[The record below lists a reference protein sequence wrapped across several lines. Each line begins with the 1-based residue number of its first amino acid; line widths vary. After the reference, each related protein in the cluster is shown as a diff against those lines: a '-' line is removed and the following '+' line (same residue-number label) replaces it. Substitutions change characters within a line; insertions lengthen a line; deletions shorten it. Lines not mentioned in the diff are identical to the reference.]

1 MTARPVPTNLPP
13 RCWSV
18 IGVSQGGNQT
28 CGELT
33 EYIHCRNCPVFMM
46 AGRTLME
53 QAPPPGYLA
62 EWKDF
67 LADARLRQTERSIST
82 LVFRLGSEWLAI
94 EASAIGE
101 VAAVRPAHRIAHR
114 SGGVLVGLVNIRGQ
128 LLLQVSLHSLLHL
141 DRDDNAQKSQRLVV
155 IQRAGASWAFQAD
168 DVLGVRRFSTDD
180 IGPVP
185 VTVAQGMARV
195 SRGLMSLGA
204 SSAGFVDSDQL
215 FTLLRQAVG

>member
-1 MTARPVPTNLPP
+1 MTRPIPQGLPE

-18 IGVSQGGNQT
+18 IGVSQGGNQS
-28 CGELT
+28 CGELA
-33 EYIHCRNCPVFMM
+33 EFIHCRNCPVFMM

-53 QAPPPGYLA
+53 QPAPPGYLA

-67 LADARLRQTERSIST
+67 LADARVRQSDRSIST
-82 LVFRLGSEWLAI
+82 LVFRIGTEWLAI
-94 EASAIGE
+94 EATAIGE
-101 VAAVRPAHRIAHR
+101 VASVRPAHRIAHR

-128 LLLQVSLHSLLHL
+128 LLLQVSLHALLHL
-141 DRDDNAQKSQRLVV
+141 DNASDSAKSQRLVV
-155 IQRAGASWAFQAD
+155 IQRGAASWAFQVD
-168 DVLGVRRFSTDD
+168 DVLGVRRFSTND

-195 SRGLMSLGA
+195 SRGLLSLGA
-204 SSAGFVDSDQL
+204 STAGFVDNEQL